1 MSRTSCY
8 YRRRIVQ
15 RRDNHPS
22 ERACPYKR
30 QASTQPMKRVVMI
43 AYHFPPLAGSSGI
56 QRTLRFARHLPA
68 FGWEPVILTA
78 APRAYERTADDQ
90 LADIPEGLEVVR
102 APAWDT
108 ARHFAIGGRYP
119 GFLAR
124 PDRWISWWLGAV
136 PAGRKLIDR
145 FAPKAIWSTYPIATA
160 HRIGSTLHAHSRL
173 PWIADF
179 RDPMAQEGYPED
191 PATWRSYARIEA
203 DAIARTA
210 ASTYTTPSALALYQ
224 QRYPEQAS
232 RMHLLENGYDEE
244 TFSSTAGGE
253 PLNPGKLT
261 LLHSGIVYPS
271 ERDPSALFGALARLK
286 QSAPSTYAC
295 LQVRFRAP
303 VHDALLNQLAAQHDV
318 QDAIETLPAIGYRD
332 ALAEMLRADGLLI
345 LQASNCNAQIPAKLY
360 EYMRAGRPIL
370 VLSDPIGDTAATSRA
385 AGLSAIA
392 PLDDDSKIA
401 AVLERFV
408 LTPHTGTHA
417 TRTAVECASRL
428 GRTRELAGLLDAIFS

>member
-1 MSRTSCY
+1 
-8 YRRRIVQ
+8 
-15 RRDNHPS
+15 
-22 ERACPYKR
+22 
-30 QASTQPMKRVVMI
+30 MKRVVMI

-68 FGWEPVILTA
+68 FGWEPIILTA
-78 APRAYERTADDQ
+78 DTRAYERIADDQ

-108 ARHFAIGGRYP
+108 ARHLSIGGRYF

-136 PAGRKLIDR
+136 PAGRKLISR
-145 FAPKAIWSTYPIATA
+145 FAPQAIWSTYPIATA
-160 HRIGSTLHAHSRL
+160 HRIGSTLHAHSHL
-173 PWIADF
+173 PWVADF
-179 RDPMAQEGYPED
+179 RDPMAQEGYPAD
-191 PATWRSYARIEA
+191 PATWRSFARIEA
-203 DAIARTA
+203 DAIVHSA
-210 ASTYTTPSALALYQ
+210 ASTFTTPSALALYQ
-224 QRYPEQAS
+224 QRYPEHAS

-244 TFSSTAGGE
+244 TFSAAAGGE

-271 ERDPSALFGALARLK
+271 ERDPGALFGALARLK
-286 QSAPSTYAC
+286 HSAPDRYSR
-295 LQVRFRAP
+295 LKVRFRAP
-303 VHDALLNQLAAQHDV
+303 VHDELLRQLAAQHDV
-318 QDAIETLPAIGYRD
+318 QDAIETLPPVGYRD

-370 VLSDPIGDTAATSRA
+370 VLSDPIGDTVATSRA

-392 PLDDDSKIA
+392 PLDDDGEIA
-401 AVLERFV
+401 ALLDRF
-408 LTPHTGTHA
+408 LIAPDTGTHP
-417 TRTAVECASRL
+417 TSPAVEGASRL
-428 GRTRELAGLLDAIFS
+428 GRTRELARLLDTVAY